1 MKRLL
6 LLRHAK
12 SSHDD
17 PGLDDRDRPLAERGR
32 TDAPC
37 VGAYM
42 RRKKYLPDLVY
53 CSTARRTVDTWE
65 LVQPE
70 LGSIARVEYLPA
82 LYLASASAMIGII
95 RGADNAAGTLL
106 VIGHNPGLEECA
118 AELAGQ
124 PETPAE
130 CETQDIMDEKFPT
143 AALAVLDFDIARWK
157 DAASDGGRLVNFVR
171 PADLDG

>member
-1 MKRLL
+1 VKRLL

-12 SSHDD
+12 SGRDD
-17 PGLDDRDRPLAERGR
+17 PGLDDRDRPLSERGR
-32 TDAPC
+32 NDAPRL
-37 VGAYM
+37 GAYM

-53 CSTARRTVDTWE
+53 CSTARRTVETWE

-70 LGSIARVEYLPA
+70 LATVARVEFLPS
-82 LYLASASAMIGII
+82 LYLASAGAMIGII
-95 RGADNAAGTLL
+95 RGADNAAKTLL

-157 DAASDGGRLVNFVR
+157 DVAPDEGRLVNFIR
-171 PADLDG
+171 PADLDD